1 MTHADDPVDSVQILY
16 EDDDLLLVNKP
27 PGMLSVP
34 DGYNPALPH
43 LRSILTPN
51 FGDLWMV
58 HRLDKD
64 TSGVIILAKNPQT
77 HRQLNES
84 FRSGMVK
91 KIYHGLVTPAPGW
104 QELTI
109 DFPLAINADR
119 KHRTRVNVENGKTA
133 LSLCK
138 VIKRFP
144 LGALLEI
151 EIETGITH
159 QIRAHLR
166 AIDLMLIGDPLYSAG
181 LPLPPIDADRT
192 MLHARTI
199 SFSHPTTGET
209 KDFTAPY
216 FDDFRDTYAKLRF
229 TTSLDE
235 VL

>member
-1 MTHADDPVDSVQILY
+1 MTHTENDAESIQILF
-16 EDDDLLLVNKP
+16 EDNDLLVVNKP
-27 PGMLSVP
+27 PGVLSVP
-34 DGYNPALPH
+34 DGYNSELLH
-43 LRSILTPN
+43 LRSILTPR

-64 TSGVIILAKNPQT
+64 TSGAILLAKNPQS

-91 KIYHGLVTPAPGW
+91 KVYHGLVTPPPGW
-104 QELTI
+104 QEITI
-109 DFPLAINADR
+109 DFPLTINADR
-119 KHRTRVNVENGKTA
+119 KHRTRVNVENGKAA

-151 EIETGITH
+151 EIQTGITH

-166 AIDLMLIGDPLYSAG
+166 AIDLMLIGDPLYTAG
-181 LPLPPIDADRT
+181 LPPSPIDASRT

-199 SFSHPTTGET
+199 AFDHPTTKEAMT
-209 KDFTAPY
+209 FTAPY
-216 FDDFRDTYAKLRF
+216 FEDFRDTYAKLRF
-229 TTSLDE
+229 TTDLDE
-235 VL
+235 YL